1 MPTIADA
8 FRTFADDCRETYSD
22 LKGGQAEDQLKSL
35 VGALLQ
41 EVGPIV
47 NLSEVGWRTEVREDD
62 VDGRPDL
69 GVLVDKLLVGHI
81 ELKAPDVGAL
91 DEKFKGANKKQFE
104 RFKALPNLIYTD
116 GATWTLY
123 RSGERTLRVRVT
135 DDIRSGSKKIDRDA
149 LPKLR
154 KLLADFLHWQPVT
167 PKSVDGLAKFIAPLA
182 RILRDEVEQAIQGE
196 QPDIAQLAGEWRGLL
211 FPEAGDTEFADA
223 YAQTVT
229 YALLLAKFE
238 GADSLNP
245 FSAVPRLQDTDHA
258 LLAAALQLLEAESVR
273 KHLLMPIE
281 LLERAIG
288 AIDDSLAITGTDW
301 LYFYED
307 FLAAYD
313 PELKKNYGVY
323 YTPQEVV
330 RCQVR
335 LTAEL
340 LDTRFDKELAFADD
354 GVQILD
360 PAVGTGTYPLAIIEH
375 AADAV
380 ASKYGAGVVPARINS
395 LADRLEA
402 FELLVGP
409 YAVARLRITQALH
422 SAGAKRTSAK
432 VYLADTLSSPNVVA
446 EFPAGI
452 LQQPI
457 TRDREAA
464 KSVKNE
470 RNITVCI
477 GNPPYDRVKRENGG
491 WVTNG
496 DGNPDETILIDKF
509 ADPVKEADGGIHL
522 KNLYNLY
529 VFFWRWALWK
539 VFESPDYQGIVTFIT
554 ASSFLTGPAFA
565 GMREV
570 MRETFDELWVIDLE
584 GGNLGARRT
593 ENVFAIRTPVAIAI
607 GVRTG
612 VTPTAE
618 SATVHIAKLAGST
631 DEKLAALDEVRS
643 FTDLEWQ
650 PSSPRDERFHPHSA
664 TGYSEW
670 PKLTD
675 IFPWQQS
682 GVKFGRTWPIAPDR
696 TVLTARWSKLLAA
709 PPAEK
714 RRLFHET
721 RDRKVG
727 KQHVSL
733 FDDAHKECAI
743 ADETVS
749 KSDTDHAPYAYR
761 AHDRQWVIADNRLA
775 DVISRPLWRAH
786 SSRQVYLT
794 SLLTNV
800 PGKGPAAV
808 ATSLIPDLDH
818 FRGSFGAKHVMP
830 LYRDAAATTPNVTKG
845 LLAKLGATAEDA
857 EDLFAYAYG
866 ILASPAYVERFWNE
880 LELPPPSLPITKD
893 RALFAEVAA
902 YGRNLIYLH
911 TRGER
916 FGADGE
922 RGSVP
927 QGAARC
933 TKPVPDD
940 SDGEYP
946 GEFSYDQQTHTL
958 RVGDGEFT
966 HVAPEVFGYA
976 VSGLKVVQSW
986 LGYRMREPKGKK
998 SSPLNKILPDRWT
1011 FSEDLL
1017 YLLWVLERTISL
1029 EPEGKA
1035 LFDRVCDSELWLADD
1050 LPTPISAER
1059 KPPAPDAAGDGGQMN
1074 LDD

>member
-22 LKGGQAEDQLKSL
+22 LKGGQAEDQLKPL
-35 VGALLQ
+35 VGALLR

-69 GVLVDKLLVGHI
+69 GILVDKLLVGHI

-91 DEKFKGANKKQFE
+91 DEKFKGANKKQFK

-116 GATWTLY
+116 GAVWTLY

-135 DDIRSGSKKIDRDA
+135 DDIRSGSKKIERDA
-149 LPKLR
+149 LPELR
-154 KLLADFLHWQPVT
+154 TLFADFLHWQPVT
-167 PKSVDGLAKFIAPLA
+167 PKSVDGLANFIAPLA
-182 RILRDEVEQAIQGE
+182 RILRDEVEQAMKGK
-196 QPDIAQLAGEWRGLL
+196 QPDIAQLADEWRGLL
-211 FPEAGDTEFADA
+211 FPEAGDAEFADA

-288 AIDDSLAITGTDW
+288 AIEHSPAINGTDW

-313 PELKKNYGVY
+313 PDLKKNYGVY

-330 RCQVR
+330 HCQVR

-340 LDTRFDKELAFADD
+340 LSTRFGKGLAFADD

-380 ASKYGAGVVPARINS
+380 ASKYGSGAVPARING

-422 SAGAKRTSAK
+422 NAGAKRKSAK
-432 VYLADTLSSPNVVA
+432 VYLADTLASPNVVA

-477 GNPPYDRVKRENGG
+477 GNPPYDRVKREQGG
-491 WVTNG
+491 WLTNG
-496 DGNPDETILIDKF
+496 DGKPDETILIDRF
-509 ADPVKEADGGIHL
+509 ADPVKEADAGIHL

-565 GMREV
+565 GMRQV
-570 MRETFDELWVIDLE
+570 MRETFDELWVINLE
-584 GGNLGARRT
+584 GDNLGARHT

-612 VTPTAE
+612 ATPTAE
-618 SATVHIAKLAGST
+618 PAAVHIAKLTGST

-643 FTDLEWQ
+643 FEDLEWQ

-670 PKLTD
+670 PKTID

-696 TVLTARWSKLLAA
+696 TVLTARWDQLLAT

-714 RRLFHET
+714 HRLFRET
-721 RDRKVG
+721 RDRKIE
-727 KQHVSL
+727 KQYVSL
-733 FDDAHKECAI
+733 FDDAYKECAI

-775 DVISRPLWRAH
+775 DVISRPLWQAH
-786 SSRQVYLT
+786 GSRQVYLT
-794 SLLTNV
+794 SLLTSV
-800 PGKGPAAV
+800 PGEGAASV
-808 ATSLIPDLDH
+808 VTSLIPDLHH
-818 FRGSFGAKHVMP
+818 FRGSFGGKDVMP
-830 LYRDAAATTPNVTKG
+830 LYRDTAAVTPNVTDG
-845 LLAKLGATAEDA
+845 LLTKLETTA

-866 ILASPAYVERFWNE
+866 ILASPAYVERFWEE
-880 LELPPPSLPITKD
+880 LELPPPNLPITKD
-893 RALFAEVAA
+893 RALFTEVAA
-902 YGRNLIYLH
+902 YGRNLICLH

-922 RGSVP
+922 RGVP
-927 QGAARC
+927 QGTARC
-933 TKPVPDD
+933 TRAVQTDD
-940 SDGEYP
+940 SDDEYP
-946 GEFSYDQQTHTL
+946 GEFAYDQQTRTL
-958 RVGDGEFT
+958 RVGDGEFAP
-966 HVAPEVFGYA
+966 VAPEVFGYA
-976 VSGLKVVQSW
+976 ISGLKVVQSW
-986 LGYRMREPKGKK
+986 LGYRMREPKGRK
-998 SSPLNKILPDRWT
+998 SSPLNEILPDRWT
-1011 FSEDLL
+1011 FTEELL
-1017 YLLWVLERTISL
+1017 ELLWVLEHTVAL
-1029 EPEGKA
+1029 EPDGRA
-1035 LFDRVCDSELWLADD
+1035 LLDRVCDSELWLADD
-1050 LPTPISAER
+1050 LPTPTPAER
-1059 KPPAPDAAGDGGQMN
+1059 KPPAPDSAGDRGQMN

>member
-41 EVGPIV
+41 EIGPIA

-62 VDGRPDL
+62 IDGRPDL

-91 DEKFKGANKKQFE
+91 PEKFKGANKKQFE

-149 LPKLR
+149 LPELR
-154 KLLADFLHWQPVT
+154 TLLADFLHWQPVT
-167 PKSVDGLAKFIAPLA
+167 PKSVEGLANFIAPLA
-182 RILRDEVEQAIQGE
+182 RILRDEVEQAIKGK
-196 QPDIAQLAGEWRGLL
+196 QPDITQLADEWRRLL
-211 FPEAGDTEFADA
+211 FPEASDTEFADT

-229 YALLLAKFE
+229 YALLLAQFE

-245 FSAVPRLQDTDHA
+245 FSAVPQLQADHA

-340 LDTRFDKELAFADD
+340 LDTRFNKELAFADD

-380 ASKYGAGVVPARINS
+380 ASKYGSGAVPARINS

-422 SAGAKRTSAK
+422 NAGAKHKSAK
-432 VYLADTLSSPNVVA
+432 VYLADTLASPNVVA

-457 TRDREAA
+457 TKDREAA

-477 GNPPYDRVKRENGG
+477 GNPPYDRVKREKGG
-491 WVTNG
+491 WVTKG
-496 DGNPDETILIDKF
+496 DGNPDEAILIDKF

-570 MRETFDELWVIDLE
+570 MRETFDELWIINLE
-584 GGNLGARRT
+584 GDNLGARHT

-612 VTPTAE
+612 ATPTAE
-618 SATVHIAKLAGST
+618 SAAVHIAKLTGSAE
-631 DEKLAALDEVRS
+631 EKLAALDKVRA
-643 FTDLEWQ
+643 FADLEWQ
-650 PSSPRDERFHPHSA
+650 PPSPRDERFHPQGA
-664 TGYSEW
+664 TGYSDW
-670 PKLTD
+670 PKMIDL
-675 IFPWQQS
+675 FPWQQS

-696 TVLTARWSKLLAA
+696 TVLTSRWSKLLAA

-714 RRLFHET
+714 RRLFRET
-721 RDRKVG
+721 RDRKIN
-727 KQHVSL
+727 KQYVSL

-743 ADETVS
+743 TDETVS

-794 SLLTNV
+794 SLLSGV
-800 PGKGPAAV
+800 PGEGPAAI
-808 ATSLIPDLDH
+808 ATSLIPDLHH
-818 FRGSFGAKHVMP
+818 FRGSFGAKDVMP
-830 LYRDAAATTPNVTKG
+830 LYRDAAAATPNVTEG
-845 LLAKLGATAEDA
+845 LLAKLGTTAD
-857 EDLFAYAYG
+857 DLFAYAYG
-866 ILASPAYVERFWNE
+866 ILASPAYVERFWDE
-880 LELPPPSLPITKD
+880 LELPPPSLPISKD

-902 YGRNLIYLH
+902 YGRKLIHLH

-922 RGSVP
+922 RRSVP
-927 QGAARC
+927 QGTARC
-933 TKPVPDD
+933 TQPVPDD
-940 SDGEYP
+940 KDDEYP
-946 GEFSYDQQTHTL
+946 GEFAYDQQTRTL
-958 RVGDGEFT
+958 RVGDGEFAP
-966 HVAPEVFGYA
+966 VAPEVFGYA
-976 VSGLKVVQSW
+976 ISGLKVVQSW
-986 LGYRMREPKGKK
+986 LGYRMREPKGRK
-998 SSPLNKILPDRWT
+998 SSPLNEILPDRWT
-1011 FSEDLL
+1011 FTEELL
-1017 YLLWVLERTISL
+1017 ELLWVLERSVAL

-1035 LFDRVCDSELWLADD
+1035 LLDRVCASELWLADD
-1050 LPTPISAER
+1050 LPTPTPAER
-1059 KPPAPDAAGDGGQMN
+1059 KPPAAGDRGPMN